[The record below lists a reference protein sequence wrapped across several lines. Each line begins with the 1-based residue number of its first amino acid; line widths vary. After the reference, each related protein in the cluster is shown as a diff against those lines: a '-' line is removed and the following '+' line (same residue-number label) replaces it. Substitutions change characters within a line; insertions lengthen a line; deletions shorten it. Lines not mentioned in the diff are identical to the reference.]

1 MPNNTN
7 NANNMERAVA
17 ASIVEAG
24 GARAAT
30 ADKVI
35 KT

>member
-7 NANNMERAVA
+7 VNDMERAVA

-30 ADKVI
+30 TDKVI